1 MKLWNRMGASLAISA
16 LAVVAFGQ
24 TTTPP
29 TTTTPTT
36 CTTAPTSLTALNFE
50 RVIPL
55 ADFLSTLTPNAPAS
69 LLGAIEGGA
78 LEIHEILIYNPQL
91 ATITSTVFTEA
102 AGSPV
107 PTPNF
112 NFSTGVI
119 QVTTFQIVGALFGC
133 NPVPSLLVGA
143 WASAT
148 SGVYG
153 SFSNSPAGISIGY
166 TTDTPAA
173 INNVAEVIAGVAV
186 AWSAGGTGTLTVYTP
201 PVSGGGTTTGTG
213 PTIVVKAA
221 NGTIAIPNS
230 TVQVGSS
237 PFLLDASGST
247 GNGALT
253 FAWKT
258 TSNSPVAFVHTGT
271 PGQILVQFPGPG
283 DYAILLT
290 VTDSTGATATFA
302 ITLEFTGRPD

>member
-24 TTTPP
+24 TTTTPP
-29 TTTTPTT
+29 TTPTT
-36 CTTAPTSLTALNFE
+36 CTTVPTGLTALNFE

-55 ADFLSTLTPNAPAS
+55 ADILSTLTPNAPAS
-69 LLGAIEGGA
+69 LLASIEGGA

-91 ATITSTVFTEA
+91 STITATLFTEA

-119 QVTTFQIVGALFGC
+119 QVTTYQIVGALFGC
-133 NPVPSLLVGA
+133 SPVPSVLIGA
-143 WASAT
+143 WASTAN
-148 SGVYG
+148 GVYG
-153 SFSNSPAGISIGY
+153 GFSNAPAGISIGY
-166 TTDTPAA
+166 TTATPPA
-173 INNVAEVIAGVAV
+173 INNVTEVIAGVAV

-201 PVSGGGTTTGTG
+201 PTSGGGTTTGTG
-213 PTIVVKAA
+213 PTIVVKTA
-221 NGTIAIPNS
+221 NGTTAVPNT

-258 TSNSPVAFVHTGT
+258 TSNSPVAFVHTGK

-283 DYAILLT
+283 DYAIQLT
-290 VTDSTGATATFA
+290 VTDSTGATATFS